1 MLGCSAEVLYQVVCG
16 RPEKTVGLLPSKVES
31 RSEVSFNGNSSVF
44 KSTWMQAG
52 RVSSWIF
59 MGE

>member
-1 MLGCSAEVLYQVVCG
+1 MPKILHRVVRG
-16 RPEKTVGLLPSKVES
+16 RLEKMVGLLPSKVES